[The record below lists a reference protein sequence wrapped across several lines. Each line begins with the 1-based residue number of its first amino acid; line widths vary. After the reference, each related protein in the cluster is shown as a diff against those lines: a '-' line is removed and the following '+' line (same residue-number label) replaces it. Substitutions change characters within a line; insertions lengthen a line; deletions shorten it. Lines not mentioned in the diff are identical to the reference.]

1 MRGNTYPPGTAQ
13 ARAHRA
19 ISGWFVR
26 RARGFVAHIDGDRLD
41 PHYSVALAVGLRKGE
56 ALGLRWDDVDL
67 PERQVM
73 QNIGHSDIRMTRR

>member
-1 MRGNTYPPGTAQ
+1 
-13 ARAHRA
+13 
-19 ISGWFVR
+19 
-26 RARGFVAHIDGDRLD
+26 VAHIDGDRLD

>member
-26 RARGFVAHIDGDRLD
+26 